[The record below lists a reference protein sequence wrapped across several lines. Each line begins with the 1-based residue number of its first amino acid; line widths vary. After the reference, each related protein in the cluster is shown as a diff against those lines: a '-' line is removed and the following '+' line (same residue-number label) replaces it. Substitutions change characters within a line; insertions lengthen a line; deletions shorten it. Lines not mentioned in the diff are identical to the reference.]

1 MVLSDGENKPTPLHG
16 RFIWTACRGAMSE
29 PYFPQEL
36 YFPAGYDVKAQK
48 HYFYFNESVDYWALG
63 VLLYDLTIFGL
74 PKRIFASVQRK
85 MGDFFVFKS
94 RAEQVLRDEENYFVC
109 RGNVINSVHIS
120 YMRDFILRVSKRL
133 FRVFSSL
140 SIFSSALKSFLRI
153 GSPIQR
159 QRVG

>member
-1 MVLSDGENKPTPLHG
+1 MLLSDGENRPTPLNG

-74 PKRIFASVQRK
+74 PKRIFASEQRK

-133 FRVFSSL
+133 FSCFLVAKY
-140 SIFSSALKSFLRI
+140 IF
-153 GSPIQR
+153 
-159 QRVG
+159 